1 MAKASPI
8 VSSSFTYFTLR
19 ILREQFL
26 SYGRGFRITEVISV
40 LRKKKDKSRSKSNF
54 WFASKKLRSA
64 TLSIIADC
72 WISFQASL
80 FPNLCSCEREPL
92 TAKLKELLDVF
103 GQIDFGPHLSWGG
116 SWMGR
121 KRIDR
126 RAIARAFV
134 AKAVYD
140 LATTDL
146 LIEIL
151 RLQPALRKLCGFEKL
166 RDVPSPATF
175 SRAFK
180 EFAET
185 DLGDRVLEA
194 MVQRH
199 VGDKVVLHASS
210 DSTEIDA
217 REKGVATPKELPVDK
232 PSKLRGRPKKG
243 EVRKPAEPTRI
254 ERQLKQTIKEAV
266 AELPIVCNWGT
277 KTNSQGHK
285 HTWKGYKSHI
295 TWGDGNIPL
304 AAITTSASVHDSQVA
319 IPLMRT
325 AAERAT
331 ICYDL
336 MDAAYKATA
345 IREASEALNH
355 VPIIDPKR
363 NNGAVTWFSPAECE
377 RYKERTTAERG
388 NSRLKD
394 EFGARHVRVRGHAK
408 VHMHILFGLIALFAD
423 QILKPTTG

>member
-1 MAKASPI
+1 
-8 VSSSFTYFTLR
+8 L
-19 ILREQFL
+19 
-26 SYGRGFRITEVISV
+26 TE
-40 LRKKKDKSRSKSNF
+40 
-54 WFASKKLRSA
+54 
-64 TLSIIADC
+64 
-72 WISFQASL
+72 
-80 FPNLCSCEREPL
+80 
-92 TAKLKELLDVF
+92 KLKNLLNILDEVN
-103 GQIDFGPHLSWGG
+103 IDKHIDRGNLWL
-116 SWMGR
+116 GR
-121 KRIDR
+121 TRIDR

-134 AKAVYD
+134 AKAVYN
-140 LATTDL
+140 LPTTDL
-146 LIEIL
+146 LIEVL
-151 RLQPALRKLCGFEKL
+151 HLQPTLRKVCGFERF

-180 EFAET
+180 EFTST
-185 DLGDRVLEA
+185 DLGDRVLAA
-194 MVQRH
+194 MVQEH
-199 VGDKVVLHASS
+199 VGDKVVLHAST

-217 REKGVATPKELPVDK
+217 REKGVATPKEAPADK
-232 PSKLRGRPKKG
+232 PVKQRGRPKKG
-243 EVRKPAEPTRI
+243 EVREPAEPTRI
-254 ERQLKQTIKEAV
+254 ERQLNQPVNEAI

-304 AAITTSASVHDSQVA
+304 AVITTSASVHDSQVA

-345 IREASEALNH
+345 IRQASEALNH

-363 NNGAVTWFSPAECE
+363 HNGAVTWFSPAECE

-394 EFGARHVRVRGHAK
+394 EFGGRHVRVRGHAK
-408 VHMHILFGLIALFAD
+408 VHLHVLFGLIALFAD
-423 QILKPTTG
+423 QILKPITG